1 MTLTR
6 RPLLS
11 NDPKIIA
18 NYLFLYSNY
27 AELVVRHQICLNLTS
42 TNFMMMIACIFLMTT
57 TIKGRGHDVARALSG
72 FVCFPPP
79 PPIHP
84 STRYLFLCYSHFM
97 HRDYCV
103 GKHCRVAKKQNI
115 FSQQINKI
123 LHQGRS
129 RCLEAKLNFSTI
141 SSLQTQILRHVAM
154 YVLQSQLWRTNA
166 TMMQYA

>member
-57 TIKGRGHDVARALSG
+57 TIKGRGHDVASALSG

-97 HRDYCV
+97 HRDL
-103 GKHCRVAKKQNI
+103 K
-115 FSQQINKI
+115 
-123 LHQGRS
+123 
-129 RCLEAKLNFSTI
+129 AKLNFSTI